1 MAIGL
6 SASDSISFEEAS
18 IDGSFSRILR
28 WIEDFLCAPNTELG
42 RLGDVCPFAKTAVL
56 KRSIEFYRNH
66 SLSVACLSDDVEL
79 HRDEFLRSGGRDD
92 IYRCR
97 IIVPDSLDNAS
108 SAIESVQKQ
117 LKPKFVGNH
126 LMLGQFFPDCE
137 EPGLRNKMFR
147 PLQTPVP
154 LIAIRNM
161 VPTDIA
167 FLYGNEQYVSVY
179 MEKFGSRGIVALRQF
194 EATLETTK

>member
-1 MAIGL
+1 
-6 SASDSISFEEAS
+6 
-18 IDGSFSRILR
+18 
-28 WIEDFLCAPNTELG
+28 
-42 RLGDVCPFAKTAVL
+42 
-56 KRSIEFYRNH
+56 
-66 SLSVACLSDDVEL
+66 
-79 HRDEFLRSGGRDD
+79 
-92 IYRCR
+92 
-97 IIVPDSLDNAS
+97 
-108 SAIESVQKQ
+108 
-117 LKPKFVGNH
+117 
-126 LMLGQFFPDCE
+126 
-137 EPGLRNKMFR
+137 MFR